1 MSASPVRVG
10 AIARESCHG
19 MSAQPGAKEVLWN
32 FRRNIFRIR
41 MKIEDRYGD
50 GMYLVWQALLAS
62 ASKKVHARLSQDIEV
77 LTLYSQ
83 L

>member
-1 MSASPVRVG
+1 
-10 AIARESCHG
+10 
-19 MSAQPGAKEVLWN
+19 
-32 FRRNIFRIR
+32 

-62 ASKKVHARLSQDIEV
+62 ASKKAHARLSQDIEV
-77 LTLYSQ
+77 FTLYSQ